1 MRMFKF
7 QSECKWEST
16 LTYRSPSESSEQF
29 DIFLQ
34 NFDLLLDNIAN
45 RNRFVTIIIGDF
57 NARSRN

>member
-1 MRMFKF
+1 MFKF

-29 DIFLQ
+29 DTFLQ